1 MKIVALSVD
10 YDWIDKAETTL
21 KSIYARNQDI
31 KTYIINP
38 DIPHE
43 WFMNINRYLKEL
55 NSEVIDL
62 KIDLSRFKDMP
73 NPENRI
79 SKMVYG
85 KFLIPELIK
94 EEKVLYLDSDVIVDK
109 NLDQLFEIN
118 IEDRPLYT
126 VVDYFNPGQFN
137 SGVLLINN
145 RFWYNNNIGNQLLDL
160 GKRYNLSNTQ
170 VMMNEGFAQ
179 NYGKLN
185 PKYNYQ
191 IGYERKSYWNDKDS
205 FYSFFDHIKE
215 PAIIHFTERDKPFNI
230 TNTIELREKWW
241 DYHNLE
247 WTKIIFRNFELNN
260 EHDRTFDG
268 EAYTFTNVAEVQ
280 NLEELVKKLPNIHFS
295 IAAFTPVAFLLSH
308 LSQYDNVTIYPSV
321 TAKKQIELINKCTVY
336 LDINYGNKNK
346 MVLDRI
352 VHRNV
357 PILSFSSS
365 QSKKLDYEHYQ
376 VFEDDQINEMANRI
390 QKVGKSITQQFVP
403 QLFNIHVRGMD
414 EALDRLINE
423 KKSIIRFGDGEL
435 SLINGNGIT
444 YQAYDENLSRQL
456 KQILFAGG
464 NNKYDVALPDVF
476 ESLKNYGQYTKDFYE
491 TNFFFNN
498 QHLLKEIEKTE
509 NIYSNTFISRPYID
523 RIDKS
528 KSAHWFDK
536 LKQIWKDKDILIV
549 EGNFT
554 RSGLGNDLFA
564 NTKSIKRII
573 APSKN
578 AYQKISEIEQMIREN
593 AEDRL
598 ILLMLGP
605 TAKLIVDDLQ
615 DLKNQLIDLGH
626 IDSEYEWFKMGATH
640 KVKLKNKHTAEFNF
654 DENIES
660 VHDKTY
666 ENEIIGKIE

>member
-1 MKIVALSVD
+1 MKIIALSVD

-230 TNTIELREKWW
+230 TNTTELREKWW

>member
-1 MKIVALSVD
+1 
-10 YDWIDKAETTL
+10 
-21 KSIYARNQDI
+21 
-31 KTYIINP
+31 
-38 DIPHE
+38 
-43 WFMNINRYLKEL
+43 
-55 NSEVIDL
+55 
-62 KIDLSRFKDMP
+62 
-73 NPENRI
+73 
-79 SKMVYG
+79 MVYG

-230 TNTIELREKWW
+230 TNTTELREKWW

-554 RSGLGNDLFA
+554 RSVLGNDLFA

>member
-230 TNTIELREKWW
+230 TNTTELREKWW

-295 IAAFTPVAFLLSH
+295 IAAFTPVAFLLSY